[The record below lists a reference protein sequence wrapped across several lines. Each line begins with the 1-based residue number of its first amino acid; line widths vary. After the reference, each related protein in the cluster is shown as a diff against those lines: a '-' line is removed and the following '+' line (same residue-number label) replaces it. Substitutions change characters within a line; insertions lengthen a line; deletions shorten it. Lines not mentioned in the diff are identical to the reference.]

1 MNGWTT
7 AHAVSLLGS
16 GSALPGAPIATDTLI
31 ELQERRF
38 GFTQG
43 RAARAIAHRLGIAS
57 RHLARDW
64 ATPGEGTRPGDGNPD
79 LAARAVAA
87 ALADAGMVA
96 SDLGYLIG
104 HTASPAQPLPSNVSL
119 VADRLGYAGPHAEF
133 RQACTGFA
141 NALAMA
147 IGLLALPGARPV
159 AIVGS
164 ETASPFFMPGAEL
177 AAGDIVNLVQM
188 GDGAAAVILAPLAA
202 GTARISH
209 GWYGAIG
216 LDRAPGLEMPAGGS
230 ARPQQRGPLPVLHH
244 FGDVRAAGA
253 RLFGAHAG
261 ALADLG
267 LALGDA
273 AAIVPHQANGRIAA
287 PLAAHLGLDEARV
300 FVQADSVGNTGSAAI
315 WLAVD
320 AARRRLAPGETLLAL
335 GAEATKHM
343 FGGFRLV
350 A

>member
-1 MNGWTT
+1 MNAWTCS
-7 AHAVSLLGS
+7 HAVSLLGS
-16 GSALPGAPIATDTLI
+16 GTALPGPPMATETLI

-43 RAARAIAHRLGIAS
+43 RAARAIAHRLGIDW

-64 ATPGEGTRPGDGNPD
+64 TVIGEGTRPGDGNPD

-87 ALADAGMVA
+87 ALADAGMGIG
-96 SDLGYLIG
+96 DLGYLIG
-104 HTASPAQPLPSNVSL
+104 HTASPAQPLPSNIAM
-119 VADRLGYAGPHAEF
+119 VADRLCHAGPHAEF

-164 ETASPFFMPGAEL
+164 ETASPFFAPGAEL
-177 AAGDIVNLVQM
+177 APGDIVNLVQM
-188 GDGAAAVILAPLAA
+188 GDGAAAVILAPLTSGA
-202 GTARISH
+202 ARISH
-209 GWYGAIG
+209 AWYGAIG
-216 LDRAPGLEMPAGGS
+216 LDRAPGLEMTAGGS
-230 ARPQQRGPLPVLHH
+230 ACPQHRGPLPVQHR
-244 FGDVRAAGA
+244 FGDVRVAGE
-253 RLFGAHAG
+253 RLFSAHAG
-261 ALADLG
+261 ALDTLG
-267 LALGDA
+267 LTLANTDV
-273 AAIVPHQANGRIAA
+273 IVPHQANGRIAA
-287 PLAAHLGLDEARV
+287 PLAAHLGLDPARV
-300 FVQADSVGNTGSAAI
+300 FVQADQVGNTGSAAI

-320 AARRRLAPGETLLAL
+320 AARRRLVRGETLLAL